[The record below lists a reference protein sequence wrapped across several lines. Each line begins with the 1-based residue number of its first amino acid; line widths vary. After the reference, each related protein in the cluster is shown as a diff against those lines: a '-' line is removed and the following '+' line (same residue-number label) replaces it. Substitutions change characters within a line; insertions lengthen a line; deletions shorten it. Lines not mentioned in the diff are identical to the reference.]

1 MSNSSFSRVSDSVYV
16 SRSNISLAEFVSNI
30 PEYCSLKHDST
41 CTSCT
46 SFLSIPNTII
56 ENGFVLMSKAFRSAF
71 PTLSYHPQNARR
83 RLLRMPLVA
92 LRVGC
97 PKSGLSEIY
106 LFEHFK
112 GVDYQQFLCLL
123 HSFHLDKFSKKVAM
137 SKQQLKNILSL
148 AQSDREKEIIR
159 YTAVLSSG
167 LSASGAR
174 KHFGLDSVSQRSN
187 KVDDAINEVKSIR
200 MAYESIAHIQ
210 ERAALSQLGI
220 EYDPHPDTSSSESEP
235 NDLSDFSESE
245 PSVTD
250 TGTSFSKEQIID
262 VLKGAHWNWFEVV
275 AIAEEKGAD
284 LSIVES
290 HFEKIVLQL
299 ADTELNLLSQSH
311 SAYLELNTTEDVIPA
326 REAAAFNGQVVS
338 ESESDNPDNFLDHE
352 SAKGI
357 LKQKIQAIRRK
368 CQRAR
373 MKLVAKRRFL
383 QRKVSKRVRG
393 IIDKYPNIGKC
404 IEEFVQDRSVG
415 ADAWRCT
422 GVPNI

>member
-1 MSNSSFSRVSDSVYV
+1 
-16 SRSNISLAEFVSNI
+16 
-30 PEYCSLKHDST
+30 
-41 CTSCT
+41 
-46 SFLSIPNTII
+46 
-56 ENGFVLMSKAFRSAF
+56 MSKAFRSAF
-71 PTLSYHPQNARR
+71 PTLSYHPQNARHH
-83 RLLRMPLVA
+83 LLRMPLVA

-123 HSFHLDKFSKKVAM
+123 NSFHLDKFSKTVAM

-167 LSASGAR
+167 LSASSAR

-262 VLKGAHWNWFEVV
+262 VFKGAHWNWFEVI

-284 LSIVES
+284 LSIV
-290 HFEKIVLQL
+290 
-299 ADTELNLLSQSH
+299 
-311 SAYLELNTTEDVIPA
+311 
-326 REAAAFNGQVVS
+326 
-338 ESESDNPDNFLDHE
+338 
-352 SAKGI
+352 
-357 LKQKIQAIRRK
+357 
-368 CQRAR
+368 
-373 MKLVAKRRFL
+373 
-383 QRKVSKRVRG
+383 
-393 IIDKYPNIGKC
+393 
-404 IEEFVQDRSVG
+404 
-415 ADAWRCT
+415 
-422 GVPNI
+422 